1 MNFPTRASSFERWP
15 ISPVYR
21 CYAVRYSPVFMKYL
35 PNMRRVG
42 EKVHRVHGEKK
53 RHPEKVEDQLRCN
66 AQAKSDG
73 KDI

>member
-1 MNFPTRASSFERWP
+1 
-15 ISPVYR
+15 
-21 CYAVRYSPVFMKYL
+21 MKYL